1 MLTTKV
7 LFNLLTH
14 IGLRRRFYR
23 AKSKYQELARLFKE
37 GSFWKFDFDSKCIFA
52 QEEIENE
59 N

>member
-1 MLTTKV
+1 MLTRRV

-14 IGLRRRFYR
+14 SELRRRYYR

-37 GSFWKFDFDSKCIFA
+37 GSFWKFDFDSKCIFT